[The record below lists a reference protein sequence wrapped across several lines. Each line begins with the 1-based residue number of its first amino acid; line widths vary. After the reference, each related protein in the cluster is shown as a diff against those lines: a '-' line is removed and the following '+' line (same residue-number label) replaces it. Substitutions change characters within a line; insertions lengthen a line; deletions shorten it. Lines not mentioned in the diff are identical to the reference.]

1 MIKNV
6 IFDLG
11 NVLISFRPAVFLD
24 KMGYPE
30 NVKNIILRDIFKSKE
45 WQLIDSGYLSTGEAI
60 DSIASWSTLKRQ
72 EIIDIF
78 DLRPDILYPLDE
90 NIKLLPSLKKHG
102 FKLYFLS
109 NFPSDIFDDIFKA
122 YPFFNL
128 FDGGIISARVK
139 ASKPDKKIFEILL
152 NKYSILPKECLF
164 IDDLEPNVKTAE
176 SIGMTGIWLYD
187 SVGLDELIE
196 KKLNQVSL
204 R

>member
-6 IFDLG
+6 IFDIG
-11 NVLISFRPAVFLD
+11 NVLISFKPADFLD

-30 NVKNIILRDIFKSKE
+30 NAKNIILRDIFKSKE
-45 WQLIDSGYLSTGEAI
+45 WQLIDNGDLSTGEAI
-60 DSIASWSTLKRQ
+60 DSIASRSSLTRQ

-78 DLRPDILYPLDE
+78 NLRINILHPIDR
-90 NIKLLPSLKKHG
+90 NIKLLPSLKKRG

-109 NFPSDIFDDIFKA
+109 NFPSDIFNDVFEV
-122 YPFFNL
+122 YPFFSF

-152 NKYSILPKECLF
+152 NKYSILPYECLF
-164 IDDLEPNVKTAE
+164 IDDLEQNVKTAE

-187 SVGLDELIE
+187 SVELSDLIE

>member
-1 MIKNV
+1 MIKNI
-6 IFDLG
+6 IFDIG
-11 NVLISFRPAVFLD
+11 NVLISFKPAEFLD

-30 NVKNIILRDIFKSKE
+30 NTKNIILRHIFKSKE
-45 WQLIDSGYLSTGEAI
+45 WQLIDNGDLSTGEAI
-60 DSIASWSTLKRQ
+60 DSIASRSPLKRQ

-78 DLRPDILYPLDE
+78 DLRTNMLQPIAR
-90 NIKLLPSLKKHG
+90 NIKLLPSLKKRG

-109 NFPSDIFDDIFKA
+109 NFPSDIFDDVFKTF
-122 YPFFNL
+122 PLFRF

-152 NKYSILPKECLF
+152 NKYSLLPSESLF

-187 SVGLDELIE
+187 SVGLAELIE
-196 KKLNQVSL
+196 NKLTRISL

>member
-1 MIKNV
+1 MIKNI
-6 IFDLG
+6 IFDIG
-11 NVLISFRPAVFLD
+11 NVLISFKPADFLD

-30 NVKNIILRDIFKSKE
+30 NAKNIILGDIFKSKE
-45 WQLIDSGYLSTGEAI
+45 WQLIDNGDLSTGEAI
-60 DSIASWSTLKRQ
+60 DSIASRSSLTRQ

-78 DLRPDILYPLDE
+78 NLRINILDPIDR
-90 NIKLLPSLKKHG
+90 NIKLLPSLKKRG

-109 NFPSDIFDDIFKA
+109 NFPSDIFNDVFEV
-122 YPFFNL
+122 YSFFSF

-152 NKYSILPKECLF
+152 NKYSILPYECLF
-164 IDDLEPNVKTAE
+164 IDDLEQNVKTAE

-187 SVGLDELIE
+187 SVELPDLIE